1 MKSKLTIALAVLLL
15 AILAM
20 PESAKAQGWNVTR
33 PAEVPTVIF
42 GGNNQQVSHIDFVDD
57 TADTAAIPEVD
68 GAVGTTITVKYGDMM
83 ITSSTRATQALA
95 IVGTTTPT
103 DNFNLWCSTN
113 YQDASPTFAMCEGD
127 NGPRATIANDDDGK
141 GSVTI
146 TFPAG
151 YTVTANNATRL
162 AYVRLD
168 VSGLVDKA
176 EVPISI
182 TRGAGASV
190 PLGGGVASG
199 SVSGVVGVVAMG
211 LTVEAAPAAGLACAG
226 AQALPTITV
235 AEGFKGAWSPKA
247 MYVDDI
253 GAGQMPMSPMI
264 KIMVNDFPDGGKI
277 VWTDSV
283 NATAEVNKVKD
294 TVIGTL
300 TLVEASSK
308 ANGQEAV
315 YSYTPHEAIPDDA
328 DTGDVDESV
337 SANDPGNTILRSVKI
352 PVKEHELSGNQA
364 LSVTAMLYPM
374 AELNA
379 KGEKT
384 ELMTKLSFS
393 GPAVDPKDGK
403 GENWLV
409 LSECV
414 TYLLYPFI
422 TCGATDGW
430 STGISVAN
438 TSADGNVFG
447 AFDKADEGSGPVV
460 MYGFPKGQ
468 ARPAEGISVEPVV
481 TTISSNLMA
490 GDTTTFSCANTTMAG
505 MEGYA
510 IIKASFQHAEGMAF
524 VMGNFDGVAGIDVTH
539 GYVAKVITD
548 PVAQRNKKIE

>member
-68 GAVGTTITVKYGDMM
+68 GSGGTTITVKYGDMM
-83 ITSSTRATQALA
+83 ITSRTRGTQVLAL
-95 IVGTTTPT
+95 VGTTIPT

-113 YQDASPTFAMCEGD
+113 YTTDADFARCEGD
-127 NGPRATIANDDDGK
+127 NNPRATIANDDDGK

-146 TFPAG
+146 TFPG
-151 YTVTANNATRL
+151 TYTVAANNATRL

-182 TRGAGASV
+182 TRGAGTNV

-235 AEGFKGAWSPKA
+235 AEGFKGAWAPKA
-247 MYVDDI
+247 MYVNDA
-253 GAGQMPMSPMI
+253 GTGQMPMSPMI

-315 YSYTPHEAIPDDA
+315 YSYTPHEAIAA
-328 DTGDVDESV
+328 DTTVDPPV
-337 SANDPGNTILRSVKI
+337 VAVPANDPGNTILRSVKI

-468 ARPAEGISVEPVV
+468 ARPAEGRSVEPVV
-481 TTISSNLMA
+481 TTIASNLMA
-490 GDTTTFSCANTTMAG
+490 GDTITFGCANTTMAG

-524 VMGNFDGVAGIDVTH
+524 VMGNFDGVGGIDVTH